1 MSRNLPVSDTP
12 PRTPKGLAHPHLQD
26 QRHRS
31 SVGSIRGGGSH
42 DLDPRV
48 FFGNI
53 LPQKKNIRTLED
65 FGAIK
70 DKPGFLIPLS
80 FVHGTACRGGWCVR
94 FCWGGREIFGKPWGT
109 IMPVGAFRRAKD
121 PMNPTAACPSTGP
134 RTELIHGPFTHAV
147 NRVFPRPKGE
157 RPCFI
162 CMSVQARVDFLPSID
177 WRKWSVA

>member
-42 DLDPRV
+42 DLEPRV

-134 RTELIHGPFTHAV
+134 GRSLSMGH
-147 NRVFPRPKGE
+147 
-157 RPCFI
+157 
-162 CMSVQARVDFLPSID
+162 LPMQ
-177 WRKWSVA
+177 